1 MRSRSWAIQ
10 GWPEPLKVYFR
21 IWEPPEMSE
30 AQARESLRAI
40 EGLPDHPDRN
50 RLEQALATARSGGWS
65 DPETIWYFGKN
76 RFRYHTIDTRS
87 RIGHASR
94 VDMGVDGDSYWTLS
108 NTTLTLVRERTA
120 PDNLNQRR
128 YITRMLES
136 VVGIAAAPGLYA
148 HLKDVRLES
157 CHSDGSS
164 WSAVWTRENGQ
175 TRLQIS
181 GRLDPG
187 GELLTTHARAIVVRG
202 EPQADNGGVSFDRH
216 EYSDVFMRSV
226 PRVIQ
231 MGPTSAPNRIY
242 EILEI
247 TRPDPSEAIELVRQ
261 PEPGQIDP
269 IRGRVSYGVVTD
281 WRSGSPQ
288 VQMTDGQ
295 DGWTVPTNAPQPI
308 RTPGSTRSRF
318 VIFGAILALGTF
330 GFWWFRVRQSMET

>member
-1 MRSRSWAIQ
+1 MRARSWAIQ
-10 GWPEPLKVYFR
+10 GWPEPLKVSFR

-30 AQARESLRAI
+30 SQARESLRAI
-40 EGLPDHPDRN
+40 EGLPDHPDRT
-50 RLEQALATARSGGWS
+50 RLEQALTIARSGGWS

-76 RFRYHTIDTRS
+76 RLRYHTIDTRS

-136 VVGIAAAPGLYA
+136 VLGVAAAPGLYA
-148 HLKDVRLES
+148 HLKDVRLAS
-157 CHSDGSS
+157 CESDGNL

-175 TRLQIS
+175 TRLQVS

-187 GELLTTHARAIVVRG
+187 GELLTTHARATVVRG
-202 EPQADNGGVSFDRH
+202 EPQGDNGGVSFDRH

-226 PRVIQ
+226 PRVIR
-231 MGPTSAPNRIY
+231 MGPSSAPRRIY

-247 TRPDPSEAIELVRQ
+247 TRPDPSESIELVKQ
-261 PEPGQIDP
+261 PERGQVDP
-269 IRGRVSYGVVTD
+269 IRGSVSFDVMTD
-281 WRSGSPQ
+281 WRSGNPQ
-288 VQMTDGQ
+288 VKVVDGQ
-295 DGWTVPTNAPQPI
+295 DGWTVPTNAPQSV
-308 RTPGSTRSRF
+308 RANGSTRSTI
-318 VIFGAILALGTF
+318 VIFGAILAVGTL
-330 GFWWFRVRQSMET
+330 GFWWFRVR